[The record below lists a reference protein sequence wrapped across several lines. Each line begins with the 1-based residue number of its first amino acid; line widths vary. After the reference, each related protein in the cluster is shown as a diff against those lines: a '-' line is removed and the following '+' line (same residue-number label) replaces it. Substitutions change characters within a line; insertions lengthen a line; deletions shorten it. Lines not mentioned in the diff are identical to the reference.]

1 MSKYILINGQSTD
14 LAQAEIWSV
23 FHKKAQNLEFKTNFT
38 ILDSELSAQN
48 IQDQLGGTIK
58 VAEYLKS
65 IDDLGQIEADWWT
78 EQLNLSPDHKAN
90 FGFSLYNSNSKKYL
104 QIKKTALNVKKELK
118 KNDYKARLV
127 TSQEMDL
134 SSVVIKSNHLLDNE
148 LLIIQEN
155 GKYILAITRA
165 IQDFA
170 DYAERDMNRPGRD
183 DRSGMLPPKVAK
195 MMINLLSIERKGI
208 LLDPFCGSGTILQEA
223 VLLGY
228 KKING
233 TDSSPKAITDSQKN
247 IDWLREQYD
256 YNFEIKLTKSDVKEL
271 SRHFPKESIDHI
283 VSEPFMGPAQDI
295 IRKNDLDYFY
305 SLSQDLFQ
313 LYNRAFQEFA
323 KILKPQ
329 ARIIFVFPL
338 FNIRD
343 KKINTLDIKRIEKN
357 GFKNITVPI
366 NLANTK
372 NGQIVYQRPG
382 QKVFRQITIWEKI

>member
-14 LAQAEIWSV
+14 LAQAEIWSA
-23 FHKKAQNLEFKTNFT
+23 FHKKAKNLEFKTNFT
-38 ILDSELSAQN
+38 TLESDLDAQS
-48 IQDQLGGTIK
+48 IQNKLGGTIK
-58 VAEYLKS
+58 VAEYLTS
-65 IDDLGQIEADWWT
+65 FDDLGQIDPVWWA
-78 EQLNLSPDHKAN
+78 EKLSLSQEHKAN

-104 QIKKTALNVKKELK
+104 QIKKIALAVKKELRK
-118 KNDYKARLV
+118 QGYKARLA

-134 SSVVIKSNHLLDNE
+134 SSVVVKSNHLVDNE
-148 LLIIQEN
+148 LLIIHDG
-155 GKYILAITRA
+155 GKYLLAITRA
-165 IQDFA
+165 IQDFE

-195 MMINLLSIERKGI
+195 MMINLLDNDKKGI

-223 VLLGY
+223 ILLGY
-228 KKING
+228 KKIHG

-247 IDWLREQYD
+247 IGWLREQYD
-256 YNFEIKLTKSDVKEL
+256 HNFEIKFTKTDAKEL
-271 SRHFPKESIDHI
+271 SKYFPKESIDHM
-283 VSEPFMGPAQDI
+283 VSEPFMGPAHEI

-313 LYNRAFQEFA
+313 LYNRAFQEFY
-323 KILKPQ
+323 KILKKEG
-329 ARIIFVFPL
+329 RIIFVFPI

-366 NLANTK
+366 NFKESK

>member
-1 MSKYILINGQSTD
+1 MSKYILINGQSSD

-23 FHKKAQNLEFKTNFT
+23 FHKKAKNIEFKNNFT
-38 ILDSELSAQN
+38 ILESELDAQN
-48 IQDQLGGTIK
+48 IQNQLGGTIK
-58 VAEYLKS
+58 VAEYLDS
-65 IDDLGQIEADWWT
+65 IDDLGQIQADWWA
-78 EQLNLSPDHKAN
+78 EQLHLRQDHKAN
-90 FGFSLYNSNSKKYL
+90 FGFSLYNSSSKKYL
-104 QIKKTALNVKKELK
+104 QIKKIALSVKKILQRQG
-118 KNDYKARLV
+118 YKPRLV
-127 TSQEMDL
+127 TSQEMQL
-134 SSVVIKSNHLLDNE
+134 SSVVVKSNHLLDND
-148 LLIIQEN
+148 LLILHDN
-155 GKYILAITRA
+155 NRYLLAITRA
-165 IQDFA
+165 IQDFE

-195 MMINLLSIERKGI
+195 MMINLLATEHKGL

-228 KKING
+228 KKIQG

-256 YNFEIKLTKSDVKEL
+256 YNFEIKLTKTDVKEL
-271 SRHFPKESIDHI
+271 SRYFPKESINHI

-305 SLSQDLFQ
+305 SLSQDLAQ

-329 ARIIFVFPL
+329 ARVIFVFPI

-357 GFKNITVPI
+357 GFKNITLDL
-366 NLANTK
+366 NLPNTK
-372 NGQIVYQRPG
+372 NGQIVYLRPG